1 MIAASRTVLFA
12 AVLGGISL
20 LAACGANPAPGNT
33 ASDASSSSAPTAKK
47 QDTGFISSAIQDA
60 IGDAQK
66 EISEGNIT
74 VSKDEHNGGKKAEIT
89 PKGDLL
95 IDGRAVTITPAQRTL
110 LLEYR
115 SHVVAVATAGM
126 HIGMESADLATK
138 AVAESLKGVFTGNTD
153 DVEKRV
159 QAEADKVRTAAK
171 QLCTHLPAMLES
183 QQKLAAALPEF
194 KPYATMDASD
204 VDDCWKETRDHDT
217 ASTSAAEATKR

>member
-1 MIAASRTVLFA
+1 MIAASRTVMFA

-20 LAACGANPAPGNT
+20 LAACGANPAPGN
-33 ASDASSSSAPTAKK
+33 APTAKK
-47 QDTGFISSAIQDA
+47 QETGVISSAIQEA
-60 IGDAQK
+60 IGEAQK
-66 EISEGNIT
+66 EIAEGNIT

-95 IDGRAVTITPAQRTL
+95 IDGRAVAVTPAQRTL

-115 SHVVAVATAGM
+115 GHVVAVATAGM

-159 QAEADKVRTAAK
+159 EAEADKVRTAAK
-171 QLCTHLPAMLES
+171 QLCTHLPAMLDS

-194 KPYATMDASD
+194 KPYATMDSSD

-217 ASTSAAEATKR
+217 ARTAAEEAAKR

>member
-20 LAACGANPAPGNT
+20 LAACGANPGQGNGSGNASGNAPT
-33 ASDASSSSAPTAKK
+33 TAKK
-47 QDTGFISSAIQDA
+47 DTGVISSAIQEA
-60 IGDAQK
+60 IGEAQK
-66 EISEGNIT
+66 EIKEGNIT

-95 IDGRAVTITPAQRTL
+95 IDGKAVAVTPAQRTL

-138 AVAESLKGVFTGNTD
+138 AVTESLKGVFTGNTD

-171 QLCTHLPAMLES
+171 QLCTHLPAMLDS

-217 ASTSAAEATKR
+217 ASTAAEEAAKR

>member
-20 LAACGANPAPGNT
+20 LAACGANPAPGS
-33 ASDASSSSAPTAKK
+33 ASGNAPTAKK
-47 QDTGFISSAIQDA
+47 QETGVITSAIQEA
-60 IGDAQK
+60 IGEAQK
-66 EISEGNIT
+66 EIAEGNIT

-95 IDGRAVTITPAQRTL
+95 IDGRAVAITPAQRTL

-126 HIGMESADLATK
+126 HIGMESADLATR

-159 QAEADKVRTAAK
+159 EAEADKVRSAAK
-171 QLCTHLPAMLES
+171 QLCTHLPAMLDS

-204 VDDCWKETRDHDT
+204 VDDCWRETSEHSET
-217 ASTSAAEATKR
+217 AAAENKASKR